1 MSYIDIRRRLNEDV
15 DSLAQSVQPFAEEPS
30 EPTLTPDQ
38 MRTTAWELFRKAAE
52 MRTEADEL
60 ARRAAHLLKLAAESD
75 GGTEQSEGKA

>member
-1 MSYIDIRRRLNEDV
+1 
-15 DSLAQSVQPFAEEPS
+15 
-30 EPTLTPDQ
+30 